1 MTRYKDLVAEGQGK
15 EVKRISIDLP
25 IDLIDGV
32 DRLRKEWGFRARGLV
47 FERLLEVILSKD
59 LDEEIIDNE
68 QLDFNHNINHDSS
81 TAQNIPGFRVSVCQN
96 SEQRLPK

>member
-1 MTRYKDLVAEGQGK
+1 MTRYKDLLAEGEGK

-47 FERLLEVILSKD
+47 FERLLEVILSND
-59 LDEEIIDNE
+59 LDYICFTDREV
-68 QLDFNHNINHDSS
+68 SS
-81 TAQNIPGFRVSVCQN
+81 KTWKVNFWPPTQKMA
-96 SEQRLPK
+96 KT